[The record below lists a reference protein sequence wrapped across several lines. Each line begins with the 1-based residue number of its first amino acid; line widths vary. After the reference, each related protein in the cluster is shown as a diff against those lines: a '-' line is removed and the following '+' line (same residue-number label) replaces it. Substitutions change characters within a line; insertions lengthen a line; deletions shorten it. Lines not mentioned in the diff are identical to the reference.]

1 MEDFHHLA
9 DLTILS
15 LMEYHAEP
23 CFILF
28 RVIAEHFDF
37 TGRSHTAVNLYTL
50 FHLLCQFFRKL
61 PANYHFIFLLHF
73 MAGMGQNKIKLS
85 VIGHQKEPFRMV
97 IQSSHGKYTF
107 PHTAEIIHNRSSS
120 RRIGNRSNHTIRLME

>member
-37 TGRSHTAVNLYTL
+37 TGRGHTAVNLYTL
-50 FHLLCQFFRKL
+50 SIFFASFQKTSREL
-61 PANYHFIFLLHF
+61 PLHIPS
-73 MAGMGQNKIKLS
+73 AL
-85 VIGHQKEPFRMV
+85 
-97 IQSSHGKYTF
+97 HGRDGS
-107 PHTAEIIHNRSSS
+107 E
-120 RRIGNRSNHTIRLME
+120 